1 MEGSINKKIDLDKN
15 VDFDRDFLQSIINR
29 LLDKA
34 KKTHSLNYTEI
45 NDELEDVEVT
55 PAQIERIYE
64 GLEAMGVEVILES
77 KEDEEEEEEVDLS
90 VPEGVSIDDPVRMYL
105 KEIGKVDLLTSEEE
119 VALAKRIEAGDERA
133 VQVDKG

>member
-45 NDELEDVEVT
+45 NNELEDVEVT

-77 KEDEEEEEEVDLS
+77 KEDEEEEE
-90 VPEGVSIDDPVRMYL
+90 
-105 KEIGKVDLLTSEEE
+105 
-119 VALAKRIEAGDERA
+119 DEY
-133 VQVDKG
+133 